1 MTVSYGIHNMSES
14 LPLSIQFVAGGLLL
28 ILLSFIYST
37 LTSERPHPSFPVI
50 SLSEKG
56 LGPKASF
63 FRHGKDTIIKGIAQ
77 TNGPFQIVTG
87 TGPKIVV
94 PNRFADELKSH
105 DALNFNEAFAKDF
118 FAEYPGFE
126 AHRQGLQGDNLIQEI
141 VRVKLTQSLGLIT
154 GDLVEETTASI
165 HDYFGEDSEW
175 HATLVKQNVL
185 DMVTRLS
192 SRVFLGKELC
202 RNERWLQIAKDYT
215 IDSFIGARLLRL
227 VPSVLRPAAH
237 WVMPHCIRLRR
248 EYADANKLI
257 LPEVERRKECAE
269 KAIAA
274 GGKPPKT
281 ADTIGWMYEVARGRK
296 IDYVAAQLSLT
307 MAAIHT
313 TTEAITQA
321 LLDVCANPEV
331 MQPLRDE
338 VIQVVGIDGWS
349 KTALYKLRLMDS
361 FLKESQRFHPPGFA
375 SMNRM
380 VKANI
385 QLSDG
390 TTLPA
395 GARIMLAPKYSDP
408 TVYTDP
414 GKFDPHRFLREREKP
429 GQNNSWQHVTTSAH
443 HMGFGHGQH
452 ACPGRFFASNEIK
465 IALAHLLLKY
475 EWQFDGSGPSPEMEF
490 EGSSMTDPKAKLLM
504 KRRREE
510 INLDGQTSEA

>member
-1 MTVSYGIHNMSES
+1 M
-14 LPLSIQFVAGGLLL
+14 
-28 ILLSFIYST
+28 
-37 LTSERPHPSFPVI
+37 
-50 SLSEKG
+50 
-56 LGPKASF
+56 
-63 FRHGKDTIIKGIAQ
+63 
-77 TNGPFQIVTG
+77 TG

-105 DALNFNEAFAKDF
+105 DALSFNEAFAKDF
-118 FAEYPGFE
+118 FADYPGFE
-126 AHRQGLQGDNLIQEI
+126 AHRQGLQDDSFIQEL

-154 GDLVEETTASI
+154 DDLVEETTASI
-165 HDYFGEDSEW
+165 HDYFGEDGDW

-192 SRVFLGKELC
+192 SRVFLGKDLC

-227 VPSVLRPAAH
+227 VPSVFRPVVH
-237 WVMPHCIRLRR
+237 WVMPHCIRLRK

-257 LPEVERRKECAE
+257 LPEVERRKERAE

-281 ADTIGWMYEVARGRK
+281 ADTIGWMYEIARGRK
-296 IDYVAAQLSLT
+296 VDYVAAQLSLT

-321 LLDVCANPEV
+321 LLDVCANPGV
-331 MQPLRDE
+331 VQPLREE
-338 VIQVVGIDGWS
+338 VIAVVGADGWS

-361 FLKESQRFHPPGFA
+361 FLKESQRFHPPSFSMSRKLPVHQKDANQCAA

-395 GARIMLAPKYSDP
+395 GARIMLAPKYLDP
-408 TVYTDP
+408 AVYTNPDT
-414 GKFDPHRFLREREKP
+414 FDPHRFLREREKP
-429 GQNNSWQHVTTSAH
+429 GQNNGWQHVTTSAH

-452 ACPGRFFASNEIK
+452 ACPGRFFASNETKVTCIGR
-465 IALAHLLLKY
+465 LK
-475 EWQFDGSGPSPEMEF
+475 
-490 EGSSMTDPKAKLLM
+490 
-504 KRRREE
+504 
-510 INLDGQTSEA
+510 